1 MSVTNAAHDR
11 GSQDI
16 ITSLNVCEGVSTLI
30 EYYFEGSTNL
40 LTAGSLRLFAC
51 PFDWMFSNYFVL
63 ADIISSNFK
72 KC

>member
-30 EYYFEGSTNL
+30 EYYFDGIAN
-40 LTAGSLRLFAC
+40 
-51 PFDWMFSNYFVL
+51 
-63 ADIISSNFK
+63 I
-72 KC
+72 